1 MNKKKLLVISSILG
15 ILVFACYAL
24 GMTVF
29 DPKNYSANIVTKANS
44 IKQAAYQVEMVAK
57 QTQMVLN
64 QIQQLK
70 NDATNLLQLNV
81 ALTNPFYN
89 SVENINSQIR
99 QIKGIGYS
107 ATGLPDKYYNIF
119 SDISFAA
126 QPKSPSQIDQVLLN
140 QKMAVR
146 EEIFNAMYSQS
157 ALITESNNGIKELNA
172 IMVKSRAAQGNL
184 EATQACNEL
193 LAQLISQ
200 NIKTQQMIAINS
212 RMLAAQNAQMQ
223 GIEYSALEKHKW
235 SMENY
240 NKPSTVSP
248 KPIWEN

>member
-1 MNKKKLLVISSILG
+1 MRKKKLLVISSILG

-44 IKQAAYQVEMVAK
+44 IKQVAYQVEMVAK

-70 NDATNLLQLNV
+70 NDAANLTQLNNV
-81 ALTNPFYN
+81 ALTNPYYN
-89 SVENINSQIR
+89 DVENINNQIR
-99 QIKGIGYS
+99 QIKGVGYS
-107 ATGLPDKYYNIF
+107 ATGLPDKYYDIF

-126 QPKSPSQIDQVLLN
+126 QPKSPSQIDQALLN

-146 EEIFNAMYSQS
+146 EEILNAMYSQS
-157 ALITESNNGIKELNA
+157 ALITESNNGIKELNV
-172 IMVKSRAAQGNL
+172 IMEKSRAAQGNL

-223 GIEYSALEKHKW
+223 GTEYSALEKHEW
-235 SMENY
+235 SMQDFG
-240 NKPSTVSP
+240 KHSTAVP
-248 KPIWEN
+248 RQGF